1 MSRDSKFKGL
11 GIVEVI
17 QIVLIVLKLTSL
29 IDWRWKYVFLPL
41 EIEIGLLVLIFVW
54 CYIKY
59 LLEKIF
65 GW

>member
-1 MSRDSKFKGL
+1 MSRDSKFNGL

-17 QIVLIVLKLTSL
+17 QIVLIVLKLTNL
-29 IDWRWKYVFLPL
+29 IDWSWKYVFLPL